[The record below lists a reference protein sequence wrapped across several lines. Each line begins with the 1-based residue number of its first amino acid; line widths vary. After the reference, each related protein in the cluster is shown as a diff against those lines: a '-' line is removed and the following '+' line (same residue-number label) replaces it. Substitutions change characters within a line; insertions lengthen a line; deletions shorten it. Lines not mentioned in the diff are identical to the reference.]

1 MWNAATQYLEG
12 IHHTKNPVRKSGC
25 QINDFSFL
33 PLEAE
38 KMANETKEAE
48 ERELMKIRVNV
59 NEKETTKWR
68 KKQNQKLVAI
78 NKNL

>member
-1 MWNAATQYLEG
+1 
-12 IHHTKNPVRKSGC
+12 
-25 QINDFSFL
+25 
-33 PLEAE
+33 
-38 KMANETKEAE
+38 MANETKEAE